1 LLLVDLTGLEY
12 DYNVPFFF
20 LITPGK
26 IFFLI
31 FLLRK
36 QNLKMVIKIEIHV
49 LLALLNPFADP
60 KSQGYTV

>member
-12 DYNVPFFF
+12 DYNVPFF

-31 FLLRK
+31 FWLRK